1 MKYTLTSILLLLVL
15 QINAQNNQIN
25 SVDVEKYIG
34 TNQLVCGKIFSTRYL
49 RDTKQGV
56 MFLNMGG
63 SYPNQH
69 VAGVTWYK
77 QYKQNFTYRPDKEL
91 KNKNICMEGY
101 IETYRGRPQIF
112 IFNES
117 QIKIIN

>member
-1 MKYTLTSILLLLVL
+1 MKYTLPSILLLLVL
-15 QINAQNNQIN
+15 QINAQNNQIILLMLKIYWHQ
-25 SVDVEKYIG
+25 SIG
-34 TNQLVCGKIFSTRYL
+34 MRKNFSTRYL

-112 IFNES
+112 IFNE
-117 QIKIIN
+117 IR